1 MTMSYKNRIE
11 SILKELNQGV
21 YEKDEAL
28 KLILLSFLSGKS
40 AFLYGPPGTAKS
52 LVARRVALAFDISEK
67 IDFKGDSA
75 SGSHSLDCSYF
86 RAVTTDKVAP
96 TLKYEQNKQSTTTN
110 PRIRDEEAENN
121 KQTQKADSNTFFAYL
136 MNRFSTP
143 EEIFGPIDI
152 AELKQNRLTRSTQ
165 GYLPT
170 AHFAFLD
177 EIWKSSSAIL
187 NTLLTIINEKIYR
200 DGNMDIKVPLKG
212 LVCASNEFPTPN
224 QGLEALYDRL
234 IIRLK
239 VLSVEKKASFEALLK
254 GIDEAQITITKPF
267 NLQEL
272 QDITQKAKSITFSTQ
287 SLKALHHLKSL
298 IETHNKALD
307 KDTTDLD
314 FSLDSTQESEKIYI
328 SDRRWVAMAEL
339 LRVAAVL
346 SDRDEV
352 LPIDIMLLKHCLW
365 SSESHIDIIQN
376 LLAKALEN
384 TIHIN
389 LDEFDISHLQDE
401 YEVQYEL
408 VKTEFYT
415 RNKAKKVSQKKKDE
429 YTKICDTLLE
439 SIMSLQERLAQ
450 IYNTQKSSL
459 YNVFLSDTD
468 YDTALQDIAEKQT
481 QLELLYLALDQ
492 LKHIIARQIE
502 PMPLKYMDKSRII
515 YHPKTKDELLNLID
529 DKSVYLGDI
538 DTSAITDMS
547 ELFKGSNRTDFSGIE
562 YWDVSSVVDMSD
574 MFFKMTNFNQSLV
587 LWDVSKVEDMSC
599 MFYGAK
605 KFNQPL
611 DFWNVSNVEG
621 MSSMFEGATSFNQ
634 PLDSWNVSNVIF
646 MSRMFKRANNFNQPL
661 DSWNVSKVMDMNKM
675 FDNARK
681 FNQPLNSWNVRSVSD
696 MNCMFRSALSFNQP
710 LDSWNVNNV
719 RKMRMMFD
727 GASSFNQPLDSWNVS
742 NVFDMHAM
750 FYGATSFNHSLESWR
765 IKKSTDTTYMFY
777 QSGYKHPYPKGIE

>member
-1 MTMSYKNRIE
+1 MSYKNRIE

-52 LVARRVALAFDISEK
+52 LVARRVALAFDMSDSK
-67 IDFKGDSA
+67 KADSKKDSA

-110 PRIRDEEAENN
+110 PRIRDEE

-177 EIWKSSSAIL
+177 EIWKSSPAIL

-254 GIDEAQITITKPF
+254 GIDEAKPTITKPF

-314 FSLDSTQESEKIYI
+314 FSLVSTQESEKIYI

-365 SSESHIDIIQN
+365 SSESHIDIIQDI
-376 LLAKALEN
+376 LAKALEN

-408 VKTEFYT
+408 VKTEFYS

-429 YTKICDTLLE
+429 YTNACDTLLE

-459 YNVFLSDTD
+459 YNVFLNDTD
-468 YDTALQDIAEKQT
+468 YDIALQDIAEKQT
-481 QLELLYLALDQ
+481 QLERLYLALDQ

-547 ELFKGSNRTDFSGIE
+547 GLFRDSNRTDFSGIE
-562 YWDVSSVVDMSD
+562 YWDVSSVVNMR
-574 MFFKMTNFNQSLV
+574 
-587 LWDVSKVEDMSC
+587 C

-605 KFNQPL
+605 KFDQPL
-611 DFWNVSNVEG
+611 DFWNVSNVKD
-621 MSSMFEGATSFNQ
+621 MRSMFTGATSFNQ
-634 PLDSWNVSNVIF
+634 PLDSWDVSSVTD
-646 MSRMFKRANNFNQPL
+646 MYCMFH
-661 DSWNVSKVMDMNKM
+661 
-675 FDNARK
+675 NARK
-681 FNQPLNSWNVRSVSD
+681 FNQPLNSWNVSSVED
-696 MNCMFRSALSFNQP
+696 MSNMFYGAKKFDQP
-710 LDSWNVNNV
+710 LDFWNVRNV
-719 RKMRMMFD
+719 KDMSYMFC
-727 GASSFNQPLDSWNVS
+727 GASSFNQPLDSWNVR
-742 NVFDMHAM
+742 N
-750 FYGATSFNHSLESWR
+750 AT
-765 IKKSTDTTYMFY
+765 KMQYMF
-777 QSGYKHPYPKGIE
+777 KG

>member
-1 MTMSYKNRIE
+1 MTSNKTDSSNTLFDSIE
-11 SILKELNQGV
+11 SMDSHEVVPTSHNDSNKNDSITRHSNSKIYQNAENTATRQAAGFSKETAFCDDFVGYQGDGEGI
-21 YEKDEAL
+21 Y
-28 KLILLSFLSGKS
+28 LSGNERAIAADSRKS
-40 AFLYGPPGTAKS
+40 T
-52 LVARRVALAFDISEK
+52 
-67 IDFKGDSA
+67 
-75 SGSHSLDCSYF
+75 
-86 RAVTTDKVAP
+86 
-96 TLKYEQNKQSTTTN
+96 QNKRSGASVAKHVSLEKPTPTT
-110 PRIRDEEAENN
+110 
-121 KQTQKADSNTFFAYL
+121 NTFFAYL

-177 EIWKSSSAIL
+177 EIWKSSPAIL

-272 QDITQKAKSITFSTQ
+272 QDITQKAKSITFSMQ

-307 KDTTDLD
+307 KDTENLD
-314 FSLDSTQESEKIYI
+314 FSLVSTQESEKIYI

-401 YEVQYEL
+401 YEAQYEL
-408 VKTEFYT
+408 VKTEFYS

-439 SIMSLQERLAQ
+439 SLMSLQERLAQ

-468 YDTALQDIAEKQT
+468 YDTALQDITEKQT
-481 QLELLYLALDQ
+481 QLELIYLALDQ

-502 PMPLKYMDKSRII
+502 PMPLKHIDKSRII

-547 ELFKGSNRTDFSGIE
+547 GLFRDSNRTDFSGIE
-562 YWDVSSVVDMSD
+562 YWDVSSVVNMSF
-574 MFFKMTNFNQSLV
+574 MFYEMTNFNQSLV
-587 LWDVSKVEDMSC
+587 LWDVSKVEDMRC

-611 DFWNVSNVEG
+611 DFWNVSNVKN
-621 MSSMFEGATSFNQ
+621 MRSMFNGATNFNQPLDSWDVSSVTNMYCMFHNARKFNQPLNSWNVSSVEDMSNMFYGAKKFNQPLDSWNVRNVKDMSYMFCGASSFNQPLDSWNVRNVTKMQSMFKGATSFNQ
-634 PLDSWNVSNVIF
+634 PLDSWNVSSVED
-646 MSRMFKRANNFNQPL
+646 MSSMF
-661 DSWNVSKVMDMNKM
+661 S
-675 FDNARK
+675 
-681 FNQPLNSWNVRSVSD
+681 
-696 MNCMFRSALSFNQP
+696 
-710 LDSWNVNNV
+710 
-719 RKMRMMFD
+719 
-727 GASSFNQPLDSWNVS
+727 
-742 NVFDMHAM
+742 
-750 FYGATSFNHSLESWR
+750 GATSFNHSLESWR
-765 IKKSTDTTYMFY
+765 LKRHAFTSNMFDN
-777 QSGYKHPYPKGIE
+777 SGYKHPYPKRS

>member
-1 MTMSYKNRIE
+1 MSYKKRIE
-11 SILKELNQGV
+11 SILKELSQGV

-52 LVARRVALAFDISEK
+52 LVARRVALAFDMSEK

-75 SGSHSLDCSYF
+75 LGSHSLDCSYF

-177 EIWKSSSAIL
+177 EIWKSSPAIL

-239 VLSVEKKASFEALLK
+239 VLSVEKKTSFEALLK

-328 SDRRWVAMAEL
+328 SDRRWVAMAEI

-384 TIHIN
+384 TIHID

-401 YEVQYEL
+401 YEAQYEL
-408 VKTEFYT
+408 VKTEFYS

-439 SIMSLQERLAQ
+439 SLMSLQERLAQ

-547 ELFKGSNRTDFSGIE
+547 GLFRDSNRTDFSGIE
-562 YWDVSSVVDMSD
+562 YWDVSSVVNMSC
-574 MFFKMTNFNQSLV
+574 MFYKMTNFNQSLV
-587 LWDVSKVEDMSC
+587 LWDVSKVEDMRS
-599 MFYGAK
+599 MFCGAK
-605 KFNQPL
+605 KFDQPL
-611 DFWNVSNVEG
+611 DFWNVSNVKD
-621 MSSMFEGATSFNQ
+621 MRSMFNGATSFDQ
-634 PLDSWNVSNVIF
+634 PLDSWDVSSVTD
-646 MSRMFKRANNFNQPL
+646 MYCMFH
-661 DSWNVSKVMDMNKM
+661 
-675 FDNARK
+675 NARK
-681 FNQPLNSWNVRSVSD
+681 FNQPLNSWNVSSVED
-696 MNCMFRSALSFNQP
+696 MSNMFYGAKKFDQP
-710 LDSWNVNNV
+710 LDSWNVRNV
-719 RKMRMMFD
+719 KDMSYMFC
-727 GASSFNQPLDSWNVS
+727 GASSFNQPLDSWNVR
-742 NVFDMHAM
+742 NVTKMQYMFKGAASFNQPLDSWNVSRVDDMSSM
-750 FYGATSFNHSLESWR
+750 FSGATSFNHSLESWCLK
-765 IKKSTDTTYMFY
+765 IYAYTSNMFDN
-777 QSGYKHPYPKGIE
+777 SGYKHPYPKRS

>member
-1 MTMSYKNRIE
+1 MSYKNRIE
-11 SILKELNQGV
+11 SILKELSQGV

-75 SGSHSLDCSYF
+75 SGNHSGDFVDF
-86 RAVTTDKVAP
+86 RTTADLMSSSALKSTKSP
-96 TLKYEQNKQSTTTN
+96 TSNTALVRSTSPYLQN

-177 EIWKSSSAIL
+177 EIWKSSPAIL

-234 IIRLK
+234 IVRLK
-239 VLSVEKKASFEALLK
+239 VLPVEKKTSFEALLK
-254 GIDEAQITITKPF
+254 GIDEAQTTITKPF

-314 FSLDSTQESEKIYI
+314 FSLVSTQESEKIYI

-401 YEVQYEL
+401 YEAQYEL

-439 SIMSLQERLAQ
+439 SLMSLQERLTQ

-459 YNVFLSDTD
+459 YNVFLNDRD
-468 YDTALQDIAEKQT
+468 YDIALQDIAEKQT

-515 YHPKTKDELLNLID
+515 YHPKTKDELLTLID

-547 ELFKGSNRTDFSGIE
+547 GLFRDSNRTDFSGIE
-562 YWDVSSVVDMSD
+562 YWDVSSVVNMSC
-574 MFFKMTNFNQSLV
+574 MFYEMTNFNQSLV
-587 LWDVSKVEDMSC
+587 LWDVSKVEDMRC

-605 KFNQPL
+605 KFDQPLDSWNVRNVKDMSYMFCGASSFNQPL
-611 DFWNVSNVEG
+611 DSWNVRNVTK
-621 MSSMFEGATSFNQ
+621 MQYMFKGATSFNQ
-634 PLDSWNVSNVIF
+634 PLDSWNVSRVDD
-646 MSRMFKRANNFNQPL
+646 MSSMF
-661 DSWNVSKVMDMNKM
+661 S
-675 FDNARK
+675 
-681 FNQPLNSWNVRSVSD
+681 
-696 MNCMFRSALSFNQP
+696 
-710 LDSWNVNNV
+710 
-719 RKMRMMFD
+719 
-727 GASSFNQPLDSWNVS
+727 
-742 NVFDMHAM
+742 
-750 FYGATSFNHSLESWR
+750 GATSFNHSLESWCLK
-765 IKKSTDTTYMFY
+765 IYAYTSNMFDN
-777 QSGYKHPYPKGIE
+777 SGYKHPYPKRS

>member
-254 GIDEAQITITKPF
+254 GIDEAKPTITKPF

-365 SSESHIDIIQN
+365 SSESHIDIIQDI
-376 LLAKALEN
+376 LAKALEN

-661 DSWNVSKVMDMNKM
+661 DSWNV
-675 FDNARK
+675 
-681 FNQPLNSWNVRSVSD
+681 
-696 MNCMFRSALSFNQP
+696 
-710 LDSWNVNNV
+710 NNV

-777 QSGYKHPYPKGIE
+777 QSGYKHPYPKRS

>member
-1 MTMSYKNRIE
+1 MTEPSPQIPAKARKTSE
-11 SILKELNQGV
+11 AKHVSL
-21 YEKDEAL
+21 EK
-28 KLILLSFLSGKS
+28 
-40 AFLYGPPGTAKS
+40 PTP
-52 LVARRVALAFDISEK
+52 
-67 IDFKGDSA
+67 
-75 SGSHSLDCSYF
+75 
-86 RAVTTDKVAP
+86 TT
-96 TLKYEQNKQSTTTN
+96 
-110 PRIRDEEAENN
+110 
-121 KQTQKADSNTFFAYL
+121 NTFFAYL

-177 EIWKSSSAIL
+177 EIWKSSPAIL

-200 DGNMDIKVPLKG
+200 DGNTDIKVPLQG

-234 IIRLK
+234 IVRLK
-239 VLSVEKKASFEALLK
+239 VLPVEKKTSFEALLK
-254 GIDEAQITITKPF
+254 GIDEAKLTITKPF

-272 QDITQKAKSITFSTQ
+272 HDIAQKAKSITFSTQ
-287 SLKALHHLKSL
+287 SLKALHSLKSL
-298 IETHNKALD
+298 IESHNKTLD
-307 KDTTDLD
+307 KDTETLD
-314 FSLDSTQESEKIYI
+314 FSLDSTQEIEKIYI
-328 SDRRWVAMAEL
+328 SDRGWVAMAEL
-339 LRVAAVL
+339 LRVAVVL

-365 SSESHIDIIQN
+365 SSESHKDIIQN

-389 LDEFDISHLQDE
+389 LDDFDISHLQDE
-401 YEVQYEL
+401 YEAQYEL

-439 SIMSLQERLAQ
+439 SLMSLQERLTQ

-459 YNVFLSDTD
+459 YNVFLNDRD
-468 YDTALQDIAEKQT
+468 YDIALQDITEKQT

-502 PMPLKYMDKSRII
+502 PMPLKHIDKTKII
-515 YHPKTKDELLNLID
+515 YHPKTKEELLNLID

-547 ELFKGSNRTDFSGIE
+547 GLFRDSNRTDFSGIE
-562 YWDVSSVVDMSD
+562 YWDVSSVVDMSF
-574 MFFKMTNFNQSLV
+574 MFFEMTNFNQSLV
-587 LWDVSKVEDMSC
+587 LWDVSKVEDMKC

-611 DFWNVSNVEG
+611 DFWNVSSVED
-621 MSSMFEGATSFNQ
+621 MHSMFE
-634 PLDSWNVSNVIF
+634 
-646 MSRMFKRANNFNQPL
+646 K
-661 DSWNVSKVMDMNKM
+661 
-675 FDNARK
+675 
-681 FNQPLNSWNVRSVSD
+681 
-696 MNCMFRSALSFNQP
+696 
-710 LDSWNVNNV
+710 
-719 RKMRMMFD
+719 
-727 GASSFNQPLDSWNVS
+727 
-742 NVFDMHAM
+742 
-750 FYGATSFNHSLESWR
+750 ATSFNHSLESWCLKR
-765 IKKSTDTTYMFY
+765 YAYTSNMFDN
-777 QSGYKHPYPKGIE
+777 SGYKHSYPKRS